1 MGHFGSDRVCQP
13 PTRRRT
19 LATSPA
25 RYHAEYDGNDFA
37 GCPREAVIPTALFWG
52 ITPIFQQSRAD
63 VDGKASQRELVR
75 PCPSKGCRPNPVFDA
90 VRQIPFAD
98 A

>member
-1 MGHFGSDRVCQP
+1 MGHSGSDRVCQP

-37 GCPREAVIPTALFWG
+37 GCPEEAVIPTALFWG
-52 ITPIFQQSRAD
+52 ITPISSRA
-63 VDGKASQRELVR
+63 VPMLMVR
-75 PCPSKGCRPNPVFDA
+75 RARGNWFVPAQSKGCRPNPVFDA